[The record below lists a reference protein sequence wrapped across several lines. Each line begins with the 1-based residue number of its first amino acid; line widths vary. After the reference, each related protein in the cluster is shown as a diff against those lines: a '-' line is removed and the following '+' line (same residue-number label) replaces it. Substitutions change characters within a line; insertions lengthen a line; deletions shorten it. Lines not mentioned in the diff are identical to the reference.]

1 MKIPALFWWNHLE
14 SIQTK
19 QCDRY
24 FDYVDVTALYHV
36 RAIAYNKGG
45 MTTGF

>member
-1 MKIPALFWWNHLE
+1 MVNPLE

-24 FDYVDVTALYHV
+24 FYYANVTELYQI
-36 RAIAYNKGG
+36 RAIAYNKGVG
-45 MTTGF
+45 AIRLAET